1 MIESLHEVLGG
12 TYKVITSSDTHY
24 LIDLD
29 KMRGKKFIGERTSRF
44 RKDTQWFNLYEYFCR
59 VGTSMFLVT
68 GEIADDPDVITTR
81 LSTPVKE
88 ISEFENMP

>member
-1 MIESLHEVLGG
+1 MIQSLHEVLGG
-12 TYKVITSSDTHY
+12 TYIITTQSGSNY

-29 KMRGKKFIGERTSRF
+29 KMRARRFNPERSF
-44 RKDTQWFNLYEYFCR
+44 KLRKDGSWFNLYEYFCQ
-59 VGTSMFLVT
+59 VGASMVLIT

-88 ISEFENMP
+88 IVEFIGA